1 MATFNF
7 KFKNVQNVK
16 KNFEKKVQK
25 ELALIDSKI
34 KGLENI
40 NKELQQEIKNH
51 KLSTE
56 NNTKVADVQ
65 FIKGYAIYLDAII
78 NSNNKLIDELII
90 ERNKKIDEL
99 VQKSKEHKMFNK
111 LEEHHLERFKKSQ
124 NKTQL
129 KNMDEI
135 AIQKFARIKT

>member
-7 KFKNVQNVK
+7 KFKTVQNVK
-16 KNFEKKVQK
+16 KNFEKKAQK

-111 LEEHHLERFKKSQ
+111 LEEHHLERFNKAQ
-124 NKTQL
+124 NKTEL

-135 AIQKFARIKT
+135 AIQKFARIKK